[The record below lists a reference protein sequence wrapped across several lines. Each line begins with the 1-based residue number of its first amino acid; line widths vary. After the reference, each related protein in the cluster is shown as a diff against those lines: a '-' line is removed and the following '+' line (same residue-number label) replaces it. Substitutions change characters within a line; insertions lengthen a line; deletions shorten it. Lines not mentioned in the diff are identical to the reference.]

1 MWSNKKL
8 IIIIIFICAIAF
20 SFWAVEALADEPD
33 AAELISTV
41 RESEN
46 WIHDIQSLYLR
57 FESKWT
63 RFPGEHLMVGAEMK
77 EQCPD
82 GCGTTGESPQL
93 QPATEGILEYAMD
106 EGRVRFLNQ
115 ESGQGHQLIVW
126 DGKQLISHEK
136 YTVVNQEKYTL
147 SWTPQDSFNDLIAF
161 QTSWP
166 RSQPHSFW
174 WDRKDIDECL
184 IYYGRPEEFKVTGCC
199 DYRGIDCYVL
209 EFYPKDLLG
218 IVVGQPH
225 QCDAGIEYRLKYGY
239 IGEAR
244 GLADQFY
251 RWYIGANDHRLYGIL
266 WMVSGKPHVEHWMLD
281 YKKVAN
287 GCRLPMTQ
295 GYELY
300 ARDADGKAY
309 VEARRDLKV
318 IEVRLNEKLPDDLFK
333 IELKEGVEITDSR
346 SGRAVTYIYEPEP
359 PTMTGK
365 TLPDLRNIKCESG
378 SSSNPEGMTLLC
390 FWDMNQRPSRH
401 CLQQLSK
408 NAQQLKDK
416 NIAVVAVHTKVDK
429 NTLNKWIAE
438 NNIPFSIGL
447 IEGDEENLRYNWG
460 VKSLPWM
467 ILTDENRV
475 VAAEGFAISDLDTK
489 IRG

>member
-1 MWSNKKL
+1 MWNNKSL
-8 IIIIIFICAIAF
+8 ILTVIIIFGITSFF
-20 SFWAVEALADEPD
+20 SAEISGKEPD
-33 AAELISTV
+33 AAELVRVV

-63 RFPGEHLMVGAEMK
+63 RFPGEHFMVGTEMK

-82 GCGTTGESPQL
+82 GCGTAGDLQQL
-93 QPATEGILEYAMD
+93 QSGTEGILEYAMD

-136 YTVVNQEKYTL
+136 YTAVNQEKYTL
-147 SWTPQDSFNDLIAF
+147 SWTPQDSFNELIAF
-161 QTSWP
+161 QTSWL
-166 RSQPHSFW
+166 RAQPHSFW
-174 WDRKDIDECL
+174 WDRKDVEGCL
-184 IYYGRPEEFKVTGCC
+184 SYYGHPEEFKLTGRC

-251 RWYIGANDHRLYGIL
+251 RWYIGAKDGRLYGIV
-266 WMVSGKPHVEHWMLD
+266 WMVSGKPHVEHWMTD
-281 YKKVAN
+281 YKQVAD
-287 GCRLPMTQ
+287 GCWLPMTQ

-300 ARDADGKAY
+300 ARDADGEAY

-318 IEVRLNEKLPDDLFK
+318 TEVHLNEKLPDDLFK
-333 IELKEGVEITDSR
+333 IELKKGIEITDSR
-346 SGRAVTYIYEPEP
+346 SGSAVTYIYEPEP
-359 PTMTGK
+359 PTLTGK
-365 TLPDLRNIKCESG
+365 TLPDLNNIKCESA
-378 SSSNPEGMTLLC
+378 SNPNSEGMTLLC
-390 FWDMNQRPSRH
+390 FWDMEQRPSRH
-401 CLQQLSK
+401 CLKQLSEK
-408 NAQQLKDK
+408 ARHLKDK
-416 NIAVVAVHTKVDK
+416 NITVVAVHTKADEK
-429 NTLNKWIAE
+429 KLDDWIKE
-438 NNIPFSIGL
+438 NNIPFPVGL
-447 IEGDEENLRYNWG
+447 IEGDDEKLRYNWG
-460 VKSLPWM
+460 VRSLPWL

-475 VAAEGFAISDLDTK
+475 VAAEGFTVSELDAK

>member
-1 MWSNKKL
+1 MWNSKRFIL
-8 IIIIIFICAIAF
+8 TVIIIFGAISLYPAKM
-20 SFWAVEALADEPD
+20 SGKEPNT
-33 AAELISTV
+33 AELVRKV

-46 WIHDIQSLYLR
+46 WIHNVQSMYLR

-63 RFPGEHLMVGAEMK
+63 RVPGEHISVGAELK
-77 EQCPD
+77 EQCSE
-82 GCGTTGESPQL
+82 GCGSEEELPQL
-93 QPATEGILEYAMD
+93 QSVTKGILEYAID

-136 YTVVNQEKYTL
+136 YTAVNQEKFTL
-147 SWTPQDSFNDLIAF
+147 NWTPQDSFNELIAF

-166 RSQPHSFW
+166 RAQPHSFW
-174 WDRKDIDECL
+174 WDRKDVEEWL
-184 IYYGRPEEFKVTGCC
+184 SYYGRPEDFKVTGRCN
-199 DYRGIDCYVL
+199 YRGIDCYAL

-244 GLADQFY
+244 GLTDQFY
-251 RWYIGANDHRLYGIL
+251 RWYIGAKDHHLYGIV

-281 YKKVAN
+281 YKQVADD
-287 GCRLPMTQ
+287 CWLPMTQ

-300 ARDADGKAY
+300 ARDADGEAY

-318 IEVRLNEKLPDDLFK
+318 SEVRLNEKLPDDLFK
-333 IELKEGVEITDSR
+333 IELKKGVEITDSR
-346 SGRAVTYIYEPEP
+346 SGRDVTYFYEPEP
-359 PTMTGK
+359 PTLTGK
-365 TLPDLRNIKCESG
+365 TLPDLGNIKCESG
-378 SSSNPEGMTLLC
+378 PGPNPEGMTLLC

-408 NAQQLKDK
+408 KAQQFKNK
-416 NIAVVAVHTKVDK
+416 NISVVAVHTKIDK
-429 NTLNKWIAE
+429 NTLDKWIAE
-438 NNIPFSIGL
+438 NNIPFRAGL
-447 IEGDEENLRYNWG
+447 IEDGEEIIRNNWG
-460 VKSLPWM
+460 VRSLPWM

-475 VAAEGFAISDLDTK
+475 VAAEGFTVSELDAK